1 MPEERADAREMREKR
16 EQRTKAAA
24 RARAREMR
32 SREGARARGAK
43 LFASSSSSSSVH
55 VTEEG
60 ERLAAAAR
68 HYVHALQ
75 VRLCHSTF
83 MPHTPVA

>member
-1 MPEERADAREMREKR
+1 MREKR

-32 SREGARARGAK
+32 SREVVRARGAK
-43 LFASSSSSSSVH
+43 LVASSSSSVH

-75 VRLCHSTF
+75 VRAYQSTF
-83 MPHTPVA
+83 RPHTTSSTEGLIYQ